1 MTAILETRHPPALTY
16 GPPLDEAAGV
26 AVLVHGRGRNAEEM
40 RALAER
46 LAPPGVHFFIPAVAG
61 DTWYP
66 KSFLEP
72 LENNEPALSLSLAR
86 YGGWVGDLLRRG
98 VGADRIVLCG
108 FSQGACL
115 TAEFVARRPMRYGGV
130 VLFTGGVIGPP
141 GRRHAASPGLDG
153 APIYLA
159 ASELDPFVP
168 EWRVLE
174 TGALFA
180 AMGGMVAT
188 RIYPGDSHEISAAE
202 IAESRAYFARIG
214 MKDAGDSL
222 ERR

>member
-1 MTAILETRHPPALTY
+1 LEARHPPALTY
-16 GPPLDEAAGV
+16 GPPPDEAAGV

-46 LAPPGVHFFIPAVAG
+46 LATPGVHFFMPAVAG

-72 LENNEPALSLSLAR
+72 VENNEPALSLSLAR
-86 YGGWVGDLLRRG
+86 YSGWIDDLLQRG
-98 VGADRIVLCG
+98 VAVERIVLCG

-115 TAEFVARRPMRYGGV
+115 TAEFVARRPMRYAGV

-141 GRRHAASPGLDG
+141 DHRHAPNPELEG

-159 ASELDPFVP
+159 ASERDPFVP
-168 EWRVLE
+168 EWRVRE
-174 TGALFA
+174 TAALFA
-180 AMGGMVAT
+180 AMGGAVTT
-188 RIYPGDSHEISAAE
+188 RIYPGDSHEISAVE
-202 IAESRAYFARIG
+202 IAESSAYFARVG
-214 MKDAGDSL
+214 TPDP
-222 ERR
+222 